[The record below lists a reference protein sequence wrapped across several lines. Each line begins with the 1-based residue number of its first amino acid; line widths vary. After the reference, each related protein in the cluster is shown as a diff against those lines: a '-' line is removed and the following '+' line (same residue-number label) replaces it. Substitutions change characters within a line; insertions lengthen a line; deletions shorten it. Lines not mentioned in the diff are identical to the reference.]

1 MQQERPIA
9 FMSQAIHGKALHLS
23 IYERELMALVLA
35 IKKWSSYVLGQTF
48 QVQTDHQSLKYLL
61 EQKVGTLI
69 QQKWLTKLLSFDF
82 LVEYKKGKEN
92 LVVDALSR
100 KFDNAPVML
109 TALSFP
115 SDNWIS
121 KLQDSYSED
130 PK

>member
-1 MQQERPIA
+1 M
-9 FMSQAIHGKALHLS
+9 
-23 IYERELMALVLA
+23 
-35 IKKWSSYVLGQTF
+35 
-48 QVQTDHQSLKYLL
+48 
-61 EQKVGTLI
+61 

>member
-9 FMSQAIHGKALHLS
+9 FMSQAIHGKAWHLS

-61 EQKVGTLI
+61 EQKVGTPM

-82 LVEYKKGKEN
+82 LVEYKAKKIWSLMPCPGN
-92 LVVDALSR
+92 LT
-100 KFDNAPVML
+100 MH
-109 TALSFP
+109 
-115 SDNWIS
+115 
-121 KLQDSYSED
+121 Q
-130 PK
+130 

>member
-1 MQQERPIA
+1 
-9 FMSQAIHGKALHLS
+9 
-23 IYERELMALVLA
+23 MALVLA

-48 QVQTDHQSLKYLL
+48 RVQTDHQSLKYLL
-61 EQKVGTLI
+61 EQKVGTPM